1 MAKKEDPEDDKTIV
15 CIERAEDDDREE
27 DITDDV
33 SKVFTYF

>member
-1 MAKKEDPEDDKTIV
+1 MAKKEDPENGKIIV
-15 CIERAEDDDREE
+15 FIEIAEDDDREE